1 MSFHKEDWAALAA
14 PAKAF
19 ALAHL
24 QILLVAAV
32 VVLAF
37 FAGVIVG

>member
-1 MSFHKEDWAALAA
+1 MSLHRDDWIAMGET
-14 PAKAF
+14 AKAF

-24 QILLVAAV
+24 QVLLVAAV

>member
-1 MSFHKEDWAALAA
+1 MSWHKEQWAAAGES
-14 PAKAF
+14 AKTF

-24 QILLVAAV
+24 QVLLVAAV